1 MSHKR
6 ITDSGIYSNYPIESL
21 VPASHNITK
30 FKKNLPQFRHLHTSA
45 WVSFFFFFSDN
56 DHECSRRRGI
66 DLTLTCNHLELY

>member
-45 WVSFFFFFSDN
+45 WVSFFFFFQIMIMSVPAG
-56 DHECSRRRGI
+56 EA
-66 DLTLTCNHLELY
+66 

>member
-30 FKKNLPQFRHLHTSA
+30 FKKKTCRNSVICIRLRGCP
-45 WVSFFFFFSDN
+45 FFFFQIMIMSVP
-56 DHECSRRRGI
+56 EG
-66 DLTLTCNHLELY
+66 EA